1 MKWLFT
7 LVVAVFET
15 KIIVESGRG
24 PDAYSTF
31 CLGNYSS
38 GLPDVSVKSFD
49 FCPIHE
55 QYYCDTL
62 SKFDSLNFYNG
73 DIFKILPQVLK
84 YFKSGLAFLIDG
96 PKGELAVDLGLSLI
110 SFFKPILIAFHNM
123 QKGSKFLDN
132 FHKNG
137 FQSIHFE
144 DLNLVNYKEW
154 KDFRDYESSLLSGL
168 SLNRSFSESS
178 LVVIVPNY
186 QECSFEPTIRS
197 KAVTKYWRKSTS
209 SMFYRYFKNYKRAC
223 LLP

>member
-1 MKWLFT
+1 MIIDNSLLSQKICEQASLLKSWSLKWKTGIYPSEMAFYLGCCSF
-7 LVVAVFET
+7 FET

-110 SFFKPILIAFHNM
+110 SF
-123 QKGSKFLDN
+123 
-132 FHKNG
+132 
-137 FQSIHFE
+137 
-144 DLNLVNYKEW
+144 
-154 KDFRDYESSLLSGL
+154 LSQ
-168 SLNRSFSESS
+168 F
-178 LVVIVPNY
+178 
-186 QECSFEPTIRS
+186 
-197 KAVTKYWRKSTS
+197 
-209 SMFYRYFKNYKRAC
+209 
-223 LLP
+223 